1 MRYTPPMPSYV
12 VKAAIADPR
21 AKTFAF
27 AKMRT
32 MYGGKA
38 IAAGDEVFV
47 FASEHDPSSPA
58 AGASFGAA
66 SGGAGLIARG
76 IVTAVTA
83 HAKPRGQAR
92 WTPRVSITVT
102 RTARAKRT
110 FGREQLKTW
119 RGATDGSPQAELDF
133 KFYRQATNKIGGI
146 SEEAG
151 RLLGKF
157 F

>member
-1 MRYTPPMPSYV
+1 MPSYV

-38 IAAGDEVFV
+38 IAKGDEIFV
-47 FASEHDPSSPA
+47 FASEHD
-58 AGASFGAA
+58 
-66 SGGAGLIARG
+66 GGAGLIARG

-83 HAKPRGQAR
+83 HTKPRGVER

-102 RTARAKRT
+102 RTALAKPA
-110 FGREQLKTW
+110 FGREQLKAW
-119 RGATDGSPQAELDF
+119 RADGSPQAELDF
-133 KFYRQATNKIGGI
+133 KFTRQATNKIGGI
-146 SEEAG
+146 SEAAG
-151 RLLGKF
+151 RFLRDLF
-157 F
+157 

>member
-1 MRYTPPMPSYV
+1 MPSYV

-21 AKTFAF
+21 AKSFAF

-38 IAAGDEVFV
+38 IAKGDAVFV
-47 FASEHDPSSPA
+47 FASEHDPPSLKLRRT
-58 AGASFGAA
+58 G
-66 SGGAGLIARG
+66 GGAGLIARG

-83 HAKPRGQAR
+83 HAKPRGVER

-102 RTARAKRT
+102 RTARAKRA
-110 FGREQLKTW
+110 FGREQLKAW

-151 RLLGKF
+151 KF
-157 F
+157 LSKQF